1 MTLLFAFDPFVAEN
15 FVSFGQEFFIED
27 GVFDQ
32 VVHLGRWR
40 VHSKVNH
47 IEGVR
52 SVNFNPVLAGLRQ
65 ASIGRCKKFR
75 SGNFGVHFEHG
86 MRENGSDRM
95 EDFFQQK
102 PADTLS
108 DAPLSTRMRPESL
121 EEYVGQ
127 THILGPG
134 KLLRRAIEADRISSL
149 ILFGPPGT
157 GKTTLAKVIA
167 GATRSKFESLSGVE
181 SNVADIRRVVAQAAQ
196 RRTNGVRTILFIDE
210 IHRFNKAQQ
219 DVLLP
224 EVESGVVRLI
234 GATTQNPFFSINSA
248 LISRSQVF
256 ELRPLEE
263 ADLLVLI
270 DRALADPER
279 GLGKQKAIIKPEAAA
294 FLARLADGDARK
306 CLNALEIAALTTAPS
321 ADGSVKIDLA
331 AAQESIQRKAV
342 VYDGTGDAHYDT
354 ISAFIKSIRGSDP
367 DAAIY
372 WLAKMLHAGEE
383 VRFITRRLVICA
395 SEDIGLADSN
405 ALVVAQAAAQAVEFI
420 GLPEANLLL
429 AHATLYLATAPKS
442 NSATV
447 AIGKA
452 SAEVREGR
460 TLAVPEHLRDGHYK
474 GSERLGHG
482 KGYLY
487 SHDFEGSY
495 VPQAYLP
502 EGRRY
507 FEPTENG
514 LEKRIKER
522 LDHWRALFE
531 ESQKADS

>member
-1 MTLLFAFDPFVAEN
+1 MDCRNLFYIVD
-15 FVSFGQEFFIED
+15 
-27 GVFDQ
+27 
-32 VVHLGRWR
+32 
-40 VHSKVNH
+40 
-47 IEGVR
+47 
-52 SVNFNPVLAGLRQ
+52 
-65 ASIGRCKKFR
+65 
-75 SGNFGVHFEHG
+75 
-86 MRENGSDRM
+86 
-95 EDFFQQK
+95 DFFSQESLEV
-102 PADTLS
+102 PA
-108 DAPLSTRMRPESL
+108 DAPLATRMRPRTL
-121 EEYVGQ
+121 DEYCGQ
-127 THILGPG
+127 QHLLAPG

-157 GKTTLAKVIA
+157 GKTTLAQVIA
-167 GATRSKFESLSGVE
+167 GATASRFERLSGVE
-181 SNVADIRRVVAQAAQ
+181 SNVADIRRVVATAAS
-196 RRTNGVRTILFIDE
+196 RRGNGGRTILFVDE

-224 EVESGVVRLI
+224 EVENGVVRLI

-248 LISRSQVF
+248 LISRSQIF
-256 ELRPLEE
+256 ELRPLAES
-263 ADLLVLI
+263 DLLVLI
-270 DRALADPER
+270 ERALGDARR
-279 GLGKQKAIIKPEAAA
+279 GLGRMRVRIDSDAAA
-294 FLARLADGDARK
+294 FLAKLSDGDARK
-306 CLNALEIAALTTAPS
+306 CLNALEIAALTTPPS
-321 ADGSVKIDLA
+321 TDESVHIDLG
-331 AAQESIQRKAV
+331 AAQESIQKKAV
-342 VYDGTGDAHYDT
+342 VYDGTGDDHYDT

-405 ALVVAQAAAQAVEFI
+405 ALLVAQAAAQAVEFI

-442 NSATV
+442 NSATT

-460 TLAVPEHLRDGHYK
+460 TLAVPEHLRDGNYK

-502 EGRRY
+502 EGRRFY
-507 FEPTENG
+507 TPTENG

-531 ESQKADS
+531 SQQKQDARNS